1 MLAFVLALALAAGN
15 PPASA
20 AGELTVTYYYMPG

>member
-15 PPASA
+15 PASA

>member
-1 MLAFVLALALAAGN
+1 VAAACTSATST
-15 PPASA
+15 PATSA